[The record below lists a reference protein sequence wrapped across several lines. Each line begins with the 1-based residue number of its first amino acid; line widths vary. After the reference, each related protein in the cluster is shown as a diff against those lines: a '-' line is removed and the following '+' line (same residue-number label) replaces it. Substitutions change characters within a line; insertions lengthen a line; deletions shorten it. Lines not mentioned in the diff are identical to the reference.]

1 MTIKRRSFLMGSA
14 AALACIPLRDL
25 LAAGE
30 TSYEPVF
37 DAHFH
42 LFDPAYPIDAN
53 GGYTPPTFSQ
63 ADYQR
68 LATPLGICSGVLVGS
83 SFQGYRQDWLCDALT
98 KLGTEWVGITQLPM
112 DVSDA
117 EILRLAKFGVRG
129 IRFNIYR
136 GDEISMDQLVALSQ
150 RAFDLAGWHPE
161 VYLDASQIRAHVPQL
176 SQLRGLVIDHLGMT
190 EAGLPVLLDLVD
202 AGAKVKA
209 SGFGRVN
216 LDVPRALE
224 LIARRSPDALMFG
237 SDMPSTRTKRPFQA
251 ADIELIKSILGQ
263 ELARKALW
271 SNGRSLYR
279 LPVTDQVKLTTRG
292 GGAL

>member
-14 AALACIPLRDL
+14 AALACIPLRGL
-25 LAAGE
+25 LAAGG

-42 LFDPAYPIDAN
+42 LFDPTYPIDAN
-53 GGYTPPTFSQ
+53 GGYMPAAFIQ

-112 DVSDA
+112 DVSDE

-161 VYLDASQIRAHVPQL
+161 LYLDASQIRAHVPQL
-176 SQLRGLVIDHLGMT
+176 SKLRRLVIDHLGMS

-224 LIARRSPDALMFG
+224 RIARRSPDALMFG
-237 SDMPSTRTKRPFQA
+237 SDMPSTRAKRPFQA
-251 ADIELIKSILGQ
+251 SDIQLIQSILGQ

-279 LPVTDQVKLTTRG
+279 LPVIDQVKLTTRRE
-292 GGAL
+292 GAL